1 MAWNDEKPDR
11 MGDDLELDVTGG
23 YMKLIELYIANNDWD
38 INTPLT
44 LTGCI
49 NVDKMPADKATE
61 IYGECEVLWF
71 SENLVNLM

>member
-1 MAWNDEKPDR
+1 
-11 MGDDLELDVTGG
+11 
-23 YMKLIELYIANNDWD
+23 MKLIELYIANNDWD